1 MMRELI
7 NSLTFCYTQICR
19 GKGIVSESTL
29 KNIAVGAHS
38 LTDATEQMA
47 MLQAQEMSKNDIAY
61 MRETR
66 QIDNQIEEMY
76 AFLNTLEIV

>member
-47 MLQAQEMSKNDIAY
+47 MLQEMSKNDIAY
-61 MRETR
+61 MREAR